1 MKQGETVFF
10 LGSYRV
16 DGDDLTLT
24 LSKAQLLQMMISASE
39 EPLTDE
45 DIMFL
50 DILFGE
56 NGVANYF
63 FKRV

>member
-24 LSKAQLLQMMISASE
+24 LSKAQLLQMM
-39 EPLTDE
+39 
-45 DIMFL
+45 
-50 DILFGE
+50 
-56 NGVANYF
+56 N
-63 FKRV
+63 R